1 MRTKYTWAVAVL
13 LAIVLIGT
21 SAAIYKQNQ
30 VKEANLNNE
39 IQQLKEQSKARSEAD
54 KQKLQKRE
62 LELQQQVRELNE
74 KLQTK
79 AAEKARIAAQEAEKR
94 TLAQRVVQT
103 AVPTAKASQVPQN
116 ASGDVQSIIIKW
128 ANHYGVSAQHML
140 NIARCESTFNP
151 NARNTSYSAGAAGNP
166 VGLFQ
171 HVEGYWPARAAK
183 YGVPGASIYDA
194 DAQARVTAAMFA
206 DGQAHLWECR

>member
-94 TLAQRVVQT
+94 TLAQRVVQS
-103 AVPTAKASQVPQN
+103 AVPTAQASQVPV
-116 ASGDVQSIIIKW
+116 SGSKVDWMRAAGIPEAHWGMVDILVTRESGWDPNNWNGKSRGVPLSANTACGLGQQLPCGKW
-128 ANHYGVSAQHML
+128 AGAWNDPVAALVAMTGYVNSRYGGWAGAVAFWNANHY
-140 NIARCESTFNP
+140 
-151 NARNTSYSAGAAGNP
+151 Y
-166 VGLFQ
+166 
-171 HVEGYWPARAAK
+171 
-183 YGVPGASIYDA
+183 
-194 DAQARVTAAMFA
+194 
-206 DGQAHLWECR
+206 